1 MEYPVEQK
9 TMKQSEFWYCKTSIS
24 YHFIKKE
31 EYYIQCSLK
40 TQGGSIPIQSSLPLM
55 ESQYNQFH
63 RNRHCPHNTQPAAI
77 TKKNVSTQTIPYPY
91 HLVNFEKPLS
101 VSLLL
106 RKKSMF
112 DHGILA
118 GKLLEHQNEIHYML
132 PVQCKNHQFTDQ
144 SFSILVP
151 WVSPVH
157 KQNIDLIPVC
167 WQKFG
172 SFSLFLNDNISK
184 HVHVNMRNL

>member
-118 GKLLEHQNEIHYML
+118 GKLLEHQNEIRYML
-132 PVQCKNHQFTDQ
+132 PVQCKIINSLTKVFPFWFPECLLSTNKTSI
-144 SFSILVP
+144 SFPSA
-151 WVSPVH
+151 
-157 KQNIDLIPVC
+157 DR
-167 WQKFG
+167 
-172 SFSLFLNDNISK
+172 SLARFPCFWMII
-184 HVHVNMRNL
+184 

>member
-118 GKLLEHQNEIHYML
+118 GKLLEHQNEIRYML
-132 PVQCKNHQFTDQ
+132 PVSAK
-144 SFSILVP
+144 SSIHWPKFFHSGSLSVSCPQTKHRSHSRLLTEVWLVFL
-151 WVSPVH
+151 VSE
-157 KQNIDLIPVC
+157 
-167 WQKFG
+167 W
-172 SFSLFLNDNISK
+172 
-184 HVHVNMRNL
+184 